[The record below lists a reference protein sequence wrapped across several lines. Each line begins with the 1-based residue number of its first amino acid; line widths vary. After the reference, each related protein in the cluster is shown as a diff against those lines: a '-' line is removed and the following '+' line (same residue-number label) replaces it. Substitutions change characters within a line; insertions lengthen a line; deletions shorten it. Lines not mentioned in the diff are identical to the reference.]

1 MLDRLYAR
9 PHQLADLA
17 PPARSL
23 RLGVLVL
30 ALTFSSARFS
40 SAQDASVPVDAGP
53 PVDDAASAPLDGGLP
68 VDDAAQHDAGASM
81 DPDAGAP
88 EPPPADDEDPFAE
101 LEQEVEAEAVSG
113 DAGVEV
119 IAPDDS
125 LFAVEGIE
133 IVGTLEREAQ
143 EAPGSVYVLDE
154 KQLERFNFD
163 DAHQVLVQVPGVYVR
178 QEDGYGLRPNIG
190 MRGADPDRSK
200 KITLMED
207 GVLFGPAPYSAPAA
221 YYFPVMTRMVGVEV
235 WKGASAIR
243 HGPQTIGGGLDLRTR
258 ETPEDGFKLGF
269 DVSGGNT
276 YYNKLHVFTGHG
288 TSRWGVMAEGV
299 HLSTTGFKELDG
311 GGDTGFGKQEMMLKG
326 RFNTDPHGHVY
337 QRTELKLGFAREA
350 SNETYLGLTDRDFR
364 RNPLRRYAS
373 SQIDGFDYWRTQIE
387 ARHLLGVGEH
397 FELETVAY
405 RHDLSRLWNR
415 LEGFAGPSGGI
426 DSGKPSFD
434 TLLSDPG
441 LEDED
446 LTTED
451 EYYALL
457 RGETTSDAT
466 TSRTYLLRAGNRR
479 KFVSQGMQSVARFD
493 FTTGKVEHEVEVG
506 LRAHH
511 DRIRRRHSAKGFAW
525 VDDADMRRVLEPDGV
540 TRDPL
545 ARNEVET
552 VAVSA
557 HAVYDVTFSGLT
569 LSPGMRTEIIR
580 ATYREQL
587 DGPDVRFDPNVVL
600 FALGARYALTDAWSL
615 IAGAQQGMTPVAPA
629 GGATGDIEVQVERA
643 TNLEAGARY
652 VGALAQGS
660 LIGFVSDYDNV
671 VAPAEAGRGEGQGQS
686 AVSGTAIVSGLELDG
701 HGRIKLPGGY
711 GLPLRGAYTF
721 TRAVFTQ
728 TFTSSYKPWARVEV
742 GDTIPFI
749 PPHQFSVSAGV
760 DRQQK
765 IGLDL
770 MLSFMDRMREVAGSG
785 EPLPTERTD
794 RYAML
799 DAAAYVQALDTL
811 RVYLKCDNVTN
822 NQPLVSRRPFGA
834 RPGKPLLVQVG
845 VKWEI

>member
-1 MLDRLYAR
+1 MLDRLYTR
-9 PHQLADLA
+9 SNQLADLA
-17 PPARSL
+17 PPARFL

-30 ALTFSSARFS
+30 TLTLLSAGLV
-40 SAQDASVPVDAGP
+40 SAQDGGVPLDAGP
-53 PVDDAASAPLDGGLP
+53 PVDAAAGGPADAGLP
-68 VDDAAQHDAGASM
+68 VDAAGHHDAGASM
-81 DPDAGAP
+81 DPDAGVH
-88 EPPPADDEDPFAE
+88 EPPPADEGEDLFAE
-101 LEQEVEAEAVSG
+101 LEQEVEAEAVPG

-154 KQLERFNFD
+154 KQLEKFNFD

-200 KITLMED
+200 KVTLMED

-299 HLSTTGFKELDG
+299 HLSTTGFKQLDG

-350 SNETYLGLTDRDFR
+350 SNETYLGLTDADFR

-373 SQIDGFDYWRTQIE
+373 SQVDGFDYWRTQIE

-426 DSGKPSFD
+426 ASGKSSFD
-434 TLLSDPG
+434 DVLRFP
-441 LEDED
+441 EDQSE
-446 LTTED
+446 LVG
-451 EYYALL
+451 LL
-457 RGETTSDAT
+457 RGEPTSDAT
-466 TSRTYLLRAGNRR
+466 ADGTTYLLRAGNRR
-479 KFVSQGMQSVARFD
+479 KFVSQGVQSVARFD
-493 FTTGKVEHEVEVG
+493 FSTGKVEHEVEVG

-525 VDDADMRRVLEPDGV
+525 VDDGAARRVLEPDGV
-540 TRDPL
+540 SRDPL
-545 ARNEVET
+545 AKNEVET
-552 VAVSA
+552 VAISA
-557 HAVYDVTFSGLT
+557 HAVYDLTFAGLT
-569 LSPGMRTEIIR
+569 LSPGIRTEIIR

-600 FALGARYALTDAWSL
+600 FALGARYALTETWSL

-629 GGATGDIEVQVERA
+629 GGDTGGIKEQAERA
-643 TNLEAGARY
+643 TNYEAGARY
-652 VGALAQGS
+652 VGSLAQGS

-671 VAPAEAGRGEGQGQS
+671 VAPAEAGAGEGQGQS
-686 AVSGTAIVSGLELDG
+686 AVSGTAVVSGLELDG
-701 HGRIKLPGGY
+701 HGRIKLPAGY

-721 TRAVFTQ
+721 TRAVFTE

-785 EPLPTERTD
+785 EPAPEERTD
-794 RYAML
+794 RYAIL

-822 NQPLVSRRPFGA
+822 NQPIVSRRPFGA
-834 RPGKPLLVQVG
+834 RPSKPLLVQVG